1 MLTDHPPEPG
11 NLRCSDGK
19 CDIQCGFLI
28 DGRVWMVLTDEEPAM
43 RPTPG
48 PGVQRRTLAVL
59 IGTQVLGGVGVAT
72 GVAVSTLVAADLSGS
87 ESVGGLAQTCV
98 VLGAGL
104 MAVPTARLADRYGR
118 RPALAFAYGHG
129 VAGAVIALV
138 GVALGRWQ
146 VLLFGLMLF
155 GSGSAANLA
164 ARYSATDLSRPGHA
178 ARDLSV
184 VVWATTIGSVAGP
197 NLAAPADALGRRL
210 GLADAAGPYALAA
223 VAFTAAALGILV
235 LLRPDPLRLARAG
248 DTGPVERSDATSAAH
263 RPVRGGA
270 WRVLRESPAARVAV
284 ASIVVSHT
292 VMVAVMSMTP
302 VHLHHGHA
310 SLTVVGVVISLH
322 IAGMYALS
330 PLVGRLTDRWGAI
343 PVLMLGMGQF
353 VAAAGLAGMSAPQD
367 VARLSAGL
375 ILLGTGWSCGLVA
388 GSALLTESVPLD
400 RRPAVQGLSDL
411 LMNGGA
417 ALGGVAAGAIV
428 MAFSYGVLAVTAAT
442 LVLPMLVI
450 LMSARPPARAG
461 T

>member
-1 MLTDHPPEPG
+1 
-11 NLRCSDGK
+11 
-19 CDIQCGFLI
+19 
-28 DGRVWMVLTDEEPAM
+28 VLTDERPAV
-43 RPTPG
+43 PPAPG
-48 PGVQRRTLAVL
+48 TGAQRRTLAVL
-59 IGTQVLGGVGVAT
+59 TGTQVLGGVGVAT

-87 ESVGGLAQTCV
+87 ESIGGLAQTSV
-98 VLGAGL
+98 VLGAAL

-118 RPALAFAYGHG
+118 RPALTFAYGHG
-129 VAGAVIALV
+129 MAGAVIALV

-146 VLLFGLMLF
+146 ILLVGLVLFG
-155 GSGSAANLA
+155 GGSAANLA

-184 VVWATTIGSVAGP
+184 VVWATTLGSVAGP
-197 NLAAPADALGRRL
+197 NLASPADLLGRRL

-223 VAFTAAALGILV
+223 ASFAAAALGVLV

-248 DTGPVERSDATSAAH
+248 NADAAERSGAGTPSAH
-263 RPVRGGA
+263 RPAGGRA

-310 SLTVVGVVISLH
+310 SLTVVGIVISLH

-330 PLVGRLTDRWGAI
+330 PLVGRLTDQWGRI
-343 PVLMLGMGQF
+343 PVLMLGMGQL
-353 VAAAGLAGMSAPQD
+353 AAAAVLAGMSAPQD

-375 ILLGTGWSCGLVA
+375 VLLGTGWSCGLVA

-417 ALGGVAAGAIV
+417 ALGGVAAGVIV
-428 MAFSYGVLAVTAAT
+428 MAFSYGFLAITAAT

-450 LMSARPPARAG
+450 LLSARAPARAG